1 MPRHVTIDKI
11 CAGKPGVTSHTENS
25 FKPAENK
32 GFYACI
38 TLCPGALDRLRIKP
52 VNFTTCKSV
61 HRRTSELSTG
71 RRRRAGT

>member
-11 CAGKPGVTSHTENS
+11 GAGKPGVTSPAEN
-25 FKPAENK
+25 FFNAAENK
-32 GFYACI
+32 GFYARI
-38 TLCPGALDRLRIKP
+38 ALLPTASDRLRIKP

-71 RRRRAGT
+71 TLRPAGT